1 MDFASLPDKTLEK
14 VHPSLLLDFSMGNK
28 RSSRPEKSRSE
39 MRESIRS
46 HGVLQNLITRPHPT
60 KKGHLE
66 LLGGYGRRDL
76 ALELELSEVP
86 VLVKQV
92 DDREAYIIHLQENTI
107 RSDLS
112 IVDEGRA
119 AQEFNS
125 LYGGDRQSVSDAL
138 NWPLKKVNERLELMK
153 CTDKVLDALSR
164 EKITV
169 GHAMAIAPFSHQGQD
184 KLIDVVLA
192 QGWSA
197 KELKL
202 QIGAKQTPLSIA
214 KFDKGEC
221 NSCPHNTFHQMGLLD
236 DVSTEAKCAKIT
248 CFREKTAEWLAG
260 IRKQA
265 EERFGKV
272 LYLSESAQKDRS
284 TVNADVV
291 GEQQYKDGC
300 TPCEKRIVVMS
311 DVTGKEGELTENQCI
326 DKVCFA
332 KCQQSL
338 SKAESAAMASA
349 NVQEVAKTDPAK
361 AKSMAKSQAKSS
373 AQKSESGTI
382 GNMAQEHHKA
392 LLRQASASH
401 FEKNNLLKSA
411 FMLAALVDSTGYSGK
426 EKSLTGGFGS
436 VVQYAYKNLSMQ
448 TMQEEMLA
456 AISHGMTEKDMLSG
470 SNATNLMI
478 ELLKSEP
485 EHAKSVAVKAWEPNE
500 ANLKIFTTQQIIEVA
515 KDANVP
521 ATMNAKEE
529 GAFNKAT
536 KGKKADLIKTLV
548 ELDHD
553 YSEFAPSWYLTHVT
567 Q

>member
-28 RSSRPEKSRSE
+28 RSSRPEKSRNE

-60 KKGHLE
+60 KEGHLE

-214 KFDKGEC
+214 KFDKSEC

-248 CFREKTAEWLAG
+248 CFRLRTVIARLPSLKTILHDSIASL
-260 IRKQA
+260 
-265 EERFGKV
+265 
-272 LYLSESAQKDRS
+272 
-284 TVNADVV
+284 
-291 GEQQYKDGC
+291 GEI
-300 TPCEKRIVVMS
+300 PS
-311 DVTGKEGELTENQCI
+311 S
-326 DKVCFA
+326 
-332 KCQQSL
+332 SL
-338 SKAESAAMASA
+338 VS
-349 NVQEVAKTDPAK
+349 
-361 AKSMAKSQAKSS
+361 
-373 AQKSESGTI
+373 
-382 GNMAQEHHKA
+382 
-392 LLRQASASH
+392 
-401 FEKNNLLKSA
+401 
-411 FMLAALVDSTGYSGK
+411 
-426 EKSLTGGFGS
+426 
-436 VVQYAYKNLSMQ
+436 
-448 TMQEEMLA
+448 
-456 AISHGMTEKDMLSG
+456 
-470 SNATNLMI
+470 
-478 ELLKSEP
+478 
-485 EHAKSVAVKAWEPNE
+485 
-500 ANLKIFTTQQIIEVA
+500 
-515 KDANVP
+515 
-521 ATMNAKEE
+521 
-529 GAFNKAT
+529 
-536 KGKKADLIKTLV
+536 
-548 ELDHD
+548 
-553 YSEFAPSWYLTHVT
+553 
-567 Q
+567 

>member
-28 RSSRPEKSRSE
+28 RSSRPEKSRNE

-60 KKGHLE
+60 KEGHLE

-214 KFDKGEC
+214 KFDKSEC

-300 TPCEKRIVVMS
+300 TPCEKRIVVIS
-311 DVTGKEGELTENQCI
+311 DATGKEGELTENQCI

-349 NVQEVAKTDPAK
+349 NVQEVAKTDPEK

-392 LLRQASASH
+392 LLRQASANH
-401 FEKNNLLKSA
+401 FAKNNLLKSA

-426 EKSLTGGFGS
+426 DKNLIGGFGS
-436 VVQYAYKNLSMQ
+436 VVQFAYKNLDMQ

-521 ATMNAKEE
+521 ATMNATQE
-529 GAFNKAT
+529 GSFTKAT

-553 YSEFAPSWYLTHVT
+553 YSEFAPSWYLNHVT

>member
-1 MDFASLPDKTLEK
+1 MDFAALPDKTLEK

-60 KKGHLE
+60 EKGYLE

-373 AQKSESGTI
+373 AKSLSPAPSATWPRNIIKHCYAKQVQATLQKTI
-382 GNMAQEHHKA
+382 CLKA
-392 LLRQASASH
+392 HLCLLRWWTQ
-401 FEKNNLLKSA
+401 
-411 FMLAALVDSTGYSGK
+411 LA
-426 EKSLTGGFGS
+426 
-436 VVQYAYKNLSMQ
+436 
-448 TMQEEMLA
+448 
-456 AISHGMTEKDMLSG
+456 I
-470 SNATNLMI
+470 
-478 ELLKSEP
+478 
-485 EHAKSVAVKAWEPNE
+485 AVK
-500 ANLKIFTTQQIIEVA
+500 
-515 KDANVP
+515 
-521 ATMNAKEE
+521 
-529 GAFNKAT
+529 
-536 KGKKADLIKTLV
+536 KKA
-548 ELDHD
+548 
-553 YSEFAPSWYLTHVT
+553 
-567 Q
+567 